1 MVRNNTT
8 DIIGASTFVDF
19 PKFGLKN
26 IPAKVDTGADS
37 SSIWASSITNK
48 NGVLEFCLFDKRSR
62 YYTGNVITTRDYSFM
77 QIRNSID
84 SEFRYKV
91 RLQVAI
97 HGRLIKAT
105 FTLADRSNIRYPVLI
120 GARTLR
126 GKFLVDVSRKI
137 GKKKYDVLVLTSKD
151 PKWFSRFVVNAKEK
165 PFHLEKTNNK
175 IFLASAGRS
184 LDSFDM
190 VFFKDYLKDE
200 EVAVSAASFLHSRGV
215 VIVDEALAHITL
227 PNKLYQY
234 VVMTDNEIPIPKTI
248 FISTPRLRESYDSLT
263 DKLGLPFV
271 LKNIRDNKGRNNFLV
286 TSSKHFKSVLDTIEP
301 TDKYISQ
308 ELIEN
313 NGDYRLLIM
322 DKKIKLVI
330 GRRRTSSKTHLN
342 NVSAGSEARVVDFKD
357 IPSRVQK
364 FSLQAAAHLKR
375 DIAGVDVVQNIESGL
390 WYCFEVNDGPQL
402 TSGVFVGK
410 KREAFF
416 DFITTR
422 LTK

>member
-1 MVRNNTT
+1 
-8 DIIGASTFVDF
+8 
-19 PKFGLKN
+19 
-26 IPAKVDTGADS
+26 
-37 SSIWASSITNK
+37 
-48 NGVLEFCLFDKRSR
+48 
-62 YYTGNVITTRDYSFM
+62 
-77 QIRNSID
+77 
-84 SEFRYKV
+84 
-91 RLQVAI
+91 
-97 HGRLIKAT
+97 
-105 FTLADRSNIRYPVLI
+105 
-120 GARTLR
+120 
-126 GKFLVDVSRKI
+126 
-137 GKKKYDVLVLTSKD
+137 
-151 PKWFSRFVVNAKEK
+151 
-165 PFHLEKTNNK
+165 
-175 IFLASAGRS
+175 
-184 LDSFDM
+184 
-190 VFFKDYLKDE
+190 
-200 EVAVSAASFLHSRGV
+200 
-215 VIVDEALAHITL
+215 
-227 PNKLYQY
+227 
-234 VVMTDNEIPIPKTI
+234 
-248 FISTPRLRESYDSLT
+248 
-263 DKLGLPFV
+263 LPFV